1 MRASLPRVD
10 VEVLPPEVI
19 EASLAAFE
27 RIGAEV
33 SEVVERRPSS
43 MVVVRTTRPR
53 VVRKERERDAETSV
67 LIAPPPELPIAR
79 GRSTSPTRERVA
91 ACSKRA
97 VRAIRFSVEEMYVF
111 AWDAFR
117 KEHWAAL
124 EAAYD
129 SLPGQLTSSEASSSL
144 PGSTTGTAAS
154 SSEPATSRSAQSTTT
169 RPGVMRCATRMSGG
183 RPMASFVD
191 LRVGANGV
199 TAAFQR
205 SHCIGCGHTSTGK
218 FAPTLMKRI
227 AVGLTGLLVLMFF
240 ALSIRAIVRPVEAAA
255 AFGLPAEGFVRVH
268 GSRNL
273 AIAVM
278 VAVFLVLKL
287 V

>member
-1 MRASLPRVD
+1 M
-10 VEVLPPEVI
+10 I

-129 SLPGQLTSSEASSSL
+129 SLPGQLTSSEASSMLARFDDWHRRFLERTSDL
-144 PGSTTGTAAS
+144 PVRSIDDDQAGCHALCHPYVRRTADR
-154 SSEPATSRSAQSTTT
+154 ELH
-169 RPGVMRCATRMSGG
+169 RPPR
-183 RPMASFVD
+183 
-191 LRVGANGV
+191 GANGV

-205 SHCIGCGHTSTGK
+205 
-218 FAPTLMKRI
+218 
-227 AVGLTGLLVLMFF
+227 
-240 ALSIRAIVRPVEAAA
+240 
-255 AFGLPAEGFVRVH
+255 
-268 GSRNL
+268 
-273 AIAVM
+273 
-278 VAVFLVLKL
+278 
-287 V
+287 